1 MNDYVFRIGSLDVIT
16 WNARALCCADVSKRK
31 KKINVLNDIAQ
42 RAGIVALQ
50 EVHGTTEVFAV
61 LNRQLL
67 KRFVFFSF
75 SM

>member
-42 RAGIVALQ
+42 RAGIVRHSSHKFIILGSSKAS
-50 EVHGTTEVFAV
+50 
-61 LNRQLL
+61 
-67 KRFVFFSF
+67 KC
-75 SM
+75 